1 MERSTK
7 AAIIVSL
14 LVMSLLPINV
24 QAGESGGVQASAV
37 QLSLTPDNPLM
48 GGSVDIEVM
57 LYNSQQSDAFGVD
70 VAFYKE
76 SLTASNRL
84 FLDSITVPGEEY
96 VTVSTTWSGLTEGEH
111 KVWFEFS
118 AGGDS
123 PENFFK
129 SFTVAGLPNL
139 RVDSLI
145 VEQHQPVYAGDV
157 LNLSALILNSGTV
170 DAANS
175 TLLLEVPGSSDVELA
190 VPSITAGSTHWV
202 NTTIVAPSSGT
213 HNVQVTPDIYN
224 VIVEASESNKVSEV
238 EVVVSMRMDL
248 SFKDDLVVTI
258 APGALEGP
266 WTITGTLV
274 RTNGTGPA
282 DIPLHLELQTPTG
295 GTIAAQ
301 PFTVSLI
308 GSGYSETSFTTQL
321 NASTLSSL
329 PDGNHVVTARIN
341 PFNEAG
347 FEQESTTNDV
357 TSGLLTISPI
367 PDVYV
372 DANALPTTPS
382 VASGEDV
389 EWRITM
395 ENTGDI
401 GVSGMIQYTFEG
413 VQGQSPPILLGAG
426 QPFTWNV
433 SLPTALGAHTA
444 EFEAQWVSSQGSWD
458 ANKQNSYAS
467 GTVLVESKLKLDWE
481 YSSLQLFDAENNV
494 PTMPLADGAVYTL
507 SVNMTSTETGQANY
521 TCQDGGNT
529 VLSSLS
535 VTVGQR
541 GERVSLSCTF

>member
-84 FLDSITVPGEEY
+84 FLDSITVPGEDY

-123 PENFFK
+123 PGNFFK

-190 VPSITAGSTHWV
+190 VPSIDSRFNPLGQHHHRLPRA
-202 NTTIVAPSSGT
+202 A
-213 HNVQVTPDIYN
+213 
-224 VIVEASESNKVSEV
+224 
-238 EVVVSMRMDL
+238 
-248 SFKDDLVVTI
+248 
-258 APGALEGP
+258 
-266 WTITGTLV
+266 V
-274 RTNGTGPA
+274 RTTYRS
-282 DIPLHLELQTPTG
+282 HRT
-295 GTIAAQ
+295 
-301 PFTVSLI
+301 
-308 GSGYSETSFTTQL
+308 FTT
-321 NASTLSSL
+321 
-329 PDGNHVVTARIN
+329 
-341 PFNEAG
+341 
-347 FEQESTTNDV
+347 
-357 TSGLLTISPI
+357 
-367 PDVYV
+367 
-372 DANALPTTPS
+372 
-382 VASGEDV
+382 
-389 EWRITM
+389 
-395 ENTGDI
+395 
-401 GVSGMIQYTFEG
+401 
-413 VQGQSPPILLGAG
+413 
-426 QPFTWNV
+426 
-433 SLPTALGAHTA
+433 
-444 EFEAQWVSSQGSWD
+444 
-458 ANKQNSYAS
+458 
-467 GTVLVESKLKLDWE
+467 
-481 YSSLQLFDAENNV
+481 
-494 PTMPLADGAVYTL
+494 
-507 SVNMTSTETGQANY
+507 
-521 TCQDGGNT
+521 
-529 VLSSLS
+529 
-535 VTVGQR
+535 
-541 GERVSLSCTF
+541 